1 MRRALAVASCPARQ
15 TKSAA
20 VKTIKMQL
28 KDIFTKEQ
36 SRSEI
41 VQLRTIYLVPEGT
54 FYRAYEWSAWLC
66 HRYVS
71 QFKPTHRLLKNTED
85 SVVFVG
91 FPMTSLERHIPEG
104 ATVAEQED
112 KTIALVLAENVFGE
126 TTTEQLQTDYANWKK
141 SVPLVKSKEQGT
153 KNQEQGAKNQDKNG
167 MTDVSVD
174 RIMKR
179 ILAYPIEQHS
189 PMEAMAFLSEIKQ
202 QLSERVT
209 IS

>member
-1 MRRALAVASCPARQ
+1 
-15 TKSAA
+15 
-20 VKTIKMQL
+20 MQL
-28 KDIFTKEQ
+28 KEVFAKEQ
-36 SRSEI
+36 SRKEK
-41 VQLRTIYLVPEGT
+41 VDYRTIYLIPEGT

-104 ATVAEQED
+104 ATLAEQED
-112 KTIALVLAENVFGE
+112 KTIALILTETVFGE
-126 TTTEQLQTDYANWKK
+126 TTTEQLQTDFANWKK
-141 SVPLVKSKEQGT
+141 SVPLVKSKTNSELRI
-153 KNQEQGAKNQDKNG
+153 KNFELENG
-167 MTDVSVD
+167 GLD
-174 RIMKR
+174 ILKR

>member
-1 MRRALAVASCPARQ
+1 
-15 TKSAA
+15 
-20 VKTIKMQL
+20 MQL
-28 KDIFTKEQ
+28 KEVFAKEQ
-36 SRSEI
+36 SRSEM
-41 VQLRTIYLVPEGT
+41 VDYRTIHLIPEGT

-91 FPMTSLERHIPEG
+91 FPMTSLERHTPEG

-112 KTIALVLAENVFGE
+112 KTVAVILPETVFGE
-126 TTTEQLQTDYANWKK
+126 KVTIEQLQTDFANWKK
-141 SVPLVKSKEQGT
+141 SVPLVKTKEQGT
-153 KNQEQGAKNQDKNG
+153 KNQDKN
-167 MTDVSVD
+167 VKSEASVEEVL
-174 RIMKR
+174 KR

>member
-1 MRRALAVASCPARQ
+1 
-15 TKSAA
+15 
-20 VKTIKMQL
+20 MQL
-28 KDIFTKEQ
+28 KEVFSKEQ
-36 SRSEI
+36 SRKE
-41 VQLRTIYLVPEGT
+41 VVDYRTIHLIPEGT

-104 ATVAEQED
+104 ATVTEQED
-112 KTIALVLAENVFGE
+112 KTIALILAETVFGE
-126 TTTEQLQTDYANWKK
+126 TTTEQLQTDFANWKK
-141 SVPLVKSKEQGT
+141 SVPLVKSKTNSELRI
-153 KNQEQGAKNQDKNG
+153 KNFELKNDEL
-167 MTDVSVD
+167 D
-174 RIMKR
+174 ILKR

>member
-1 MRRALAVASCPARQ
+1 
-15 TKSAA
+15 
-20 VKTIKMQL
+20 MQL
-28 KDIFTKEQ
+28 KEVFSKEQ
-36 SRSEI
+36 SRKE
-41 VQLRTIYLVPEGT
+41 VVDYRTIHLIPEGT

-104 ATVAEQED
+104 ATLAEQED
-112 KTIALVLAENVFGE
+112 KTIALILTETVFGE
-126 TTTEQLQTDYANWKK
+126 TTTEQLQTDFANWKK
-141 SVPLVKSKEQGT
+141 SVPLVKSKTNSELRI
-153 KNQEQGAKNQDKNG
+153 KNFELENG
-167 MTDVSVD
+167 GLD
-174 RIMKR
+174 ILKR

>member
-1 MRRALAVASCPARQ
+1 
-15 TKSAA
+15 
-20 VKTIKMQL
+20 MQL
-28 KDIFTKEQ
+28 KEVFAKEQ
-36 SRSEI
+36 SRKEK
-41 VQLRTIYLVPEGT
+41 VDYRTIYLILEGT

-104 ATVAEQED
+104 ATLAEQED
-112 KTIALVLAENVFGE
+112 KTIALILTETVFGE
-126 TTTEQLQTDYANWKK
+126 TTTEQLQTDFANWKK
-141 SVPLVKSKEQGT
+141 SVPLVKSKTNSELRI
-153 KNQEQGAKNQDKNG
+153 KNFELKNDEL
-167 MTDVSVD
+167 D
-174 RIMKR
+174 ILKR

>member
-1 MRRALAVASCPARQ
+1 
-15 TKSAA
+15 
-20 VKTIKMQL
+20 MQL
-28 KDIFTKEQ
+28 KEVFAKEQ
-36 SRSEI
+36 SRKEK
-41 VQLRTIYLVPEGT
+41 VDYRTIYLIPEGT

-104 ATVAEQED
+104 ATVTEQED
-112 KTIALVLAENVFGE
+112 KTIALILAETVFGE
-126 TTTEQLQTDYANWKK
+126 TTTEQLQTDFANWKK
-141 SVPLVKSKEQGT
+141 SVPLVKSKEQGAKGNSELRI
-153 KNQEQGAKNQDKNG
+153 KNFELD
-167 MTDVSVD
+167 
-174 RIMKR
+174 ILKR

>member
-1 MRRALAVASCPARQ
+1 
-15 TKSAA
+15 
-20 VKTIKMQL
+20 MQL
-28 KDIFTKEQ
+28 KEVFAKEQ
-36 SRSEI
+36 SRSEM
-41 VQLRTIYLVPEGT
+41 VDYRTIHLIPEGT

-71 QFKPTHRLLKNTED
+71 LFKPTHRLLKNTED

-91 FPMTSLERHIPEG
+91 FPMTSLERHTPEG

-112 KTIALVLAENVFGE
+112 KTVAVILPETVFGE
-126 TTTEQLQTDYANWKK
+126 KGTIEQLQTDFANWKK
-141 SVPLVKSKEQGT
+141 SVPLVKTKEQGT
-153 KNQEQGAKNQDKNG
+153 KNQDKNVKSE
-167 MTDVSVD
+167 TSVEEVL
-174 RIMKR
+174 KR

>member
-1 MRRALAVASCPARQ
+1 
-15 TKSAA
+15 
-20 VKTIKMQL
+20 MQL
-28 KDIFTKEQ
+28 KEVFAKEQ
-36 SRSEI
+36 SRSEM
-41 VQLRTIYLVPEGT
+41 VDYRTIHLIPEGT

-91 FPMTSLERHIPEG
+91 FPMTSLERHTPEG

-112 KTIALVLAENVFGE
+112 KTMAVILPETVFGE
-126 TTTEQLQTDYANWKK
+126 KVTIEQLQTDFANWKK
-141 SVPLVKSKEQGT
+141 SVPLVKTKEQGT
-153 KNQEQGAKNQDKNG
+153 KNQDKN
-167 MTDVSVD
+167 VKSEASVEEVL
-174 RIMKR
+174 KR

>member
-1 MRRALAVASCPARQ
+1 
-15 TKSAA
+15 
-20 VKTIKMQL
+20 MQL
-28 KDIFTKEQ
+28 KEVFAKEQ
-36 SRSEI
+36 SRKET
-41 VQLRTIYLVPEGT
+41 VDYRTIYLIPEGT

-91 FPMTSLERHIPEG
+91 FPMTSLERHIPAG

-153 KNQEQGAKNQDKNG
+153 KNQDKNVKSE
-167 MTDVSVD
+167 TSVEEVL
-174 RIMKR
+174 KR

>member
-1 MRRALAVASCPARQ
+1 
-15 TKSAA
+15 
-20 VKTIKMQL
+20 MQL
-28 KDIFTKEQ
+28 KEIFVKEQ
-36 SRSEI
+36 SRDTIEKY
-41 VQLRTIYLVPEGT
+41 RTIYLIPEGT

-91 FPMTSLERHIPEG
+91 FPMTSLERHIPNG
-104 ATVAEQED
+104 ATVTELED
-112 KTIALVLAENVFGE
+112 KTIALLLAENVFGDE
-126 TTTEQLQTDYANWKK
+126 VNIELLQMDYTNWKK
-141 SVPLVKSKEQGT
+141 SVPLVKTKEQVT
-153 KNQEQGAKNQDKNG
+153 KNQDKN
-167 MTDVSVD
+167 VKSEASVEEVL
-174 RIMKR
+174 KR

>member
-1 MRRALAVASCPARQ
+1 
-15 TKSAA
+15 
-20 VKTIKMQL
+20 MQL
-28 KDIFTKEQ
+28 KEVFTKEQ
-36 SRSEI
+36 SRKEM
-41 VQLRTIYLVPEGT
+41 VDYRTIYLVPEGT

-71 QFKPTHRLLKNTED
+71 QFKPTHRLLKNAED

-91 FPMTSLERHIPEG
+91 FPMTSLAVVLPE
-104 ATVAEQED
+104 T
-112 KTIALVLAENVFGE
+112 LFGE
-126 TTTEQLQTDYANWKK
+126 TTIEQLQIDFSNWKK
-141 SVPLVKSKEQGT
+141 SVPLVRSKEQGT
-153 KNQEQGAKNQDKNG
+153 KSQDKNG

-174 RIMKR
+174 GIIKR

>member
-1 MRRALAVASCPARQ
+1 
-15 TKSAA
+15 
-20 VKTIKMQL
+20 MQL
-28 KDIFTKEQ
+28 KEVFSKEQ
-36 SRSEI
+36 SRKE
-41 VQLRTIYLVPEGT
+41 VVDYRTIYLIPEGT

-91 FPMTSLERHIPEG
+91 FPMTSLERHIPNG
-104 ATVAEQED
+104 ATVTELED
-112 KTIALVLAENVFGE
+112 KTIALVLVENIFGE
-126 TTTEQLQTDYANWKK
+126 TTTEQLQTDFANWKK
-141 SVPLVKSKEQGT
+141 SVPLVKSKNNSELRI
-153 KNQEQGAKNQDKNG
+153 KNFELEKGGLD
-167 MTDVSVD
+167 
-174 RIMKR
+174 ILKR

>member
-1 MRRALAVASCPARQ
+1 
-15 TKSAA
+15 
-20 VKTIKMQL
+20 MQL
-28 KDIFTKEQ
+28 KEIFTKEQ
-36 SRSEI
+36 SRAEM
-41 VQLRTIYLVPEGT
+41 VDYRTIYLIPEGT

-71 QFKPTHRLLKNTED
+71 QFKATHRLLKNTED

-91 FPMTSLERHIPEG
+91 FPITSLERHIPAD
-104 ATVAEQED
+104 ATVEEQED
-112 KTIALVLAENVFGE
+112 KTVALILAENVFGE
-126 TTTEQLQTDYANWKK
+126 TPTEQLQTDFANWKK

-153 KNQEQGAKNQDKNG
+153 KNQEQGSKNQDKNG
-167 MTDVSVD
+167 MTDVSVEG
-174 RIMKR
+174 IMKR
-179 ILAYPIEQHS
+179 ILAYSIEQHS

>member
-1 MRRALAVASCPARQ
+1 
-15 TKSAA
+15 
-20 VKTIKMQL
+20 MQL
-28 KDIFTKEQ
+28 KEIFTKEQ
-36 SRSEI
+36 SRDTEEKY
-41 VQLRTIYLVPEGT
+41 RTIYLIPEGT

-91 FPMTSLERHIPEG
+91 FPMTSLERHVLEG
-104 ATVAEQED
+104 ATVTEQED

-126 TTTEQLQTDYANWKK
+126 TTIEQLQMDFVNWKK
-141 SVPLVKSKEQGT
+141 SVPLVRSKNNSELRI
-153 KNQEQGAKNQDKNG
+153 KNFELKNDEL
-167 MTDVSVD
+167 DVL
-174 RIMKR
+174 KR

>member
-1 MRRALAVASCPARQ
+1 
-15 TKSAA
+15 
-20 VKTIKMQL
+20 MQL
-28 KDIFTKEQ
+28 KEVFAKEQ
-36 SRSEI
+36 SRKE
-41 VQLRTIYLVPEGT
+41 VVDYRTIHLIPEGT

-104 ATVAEQED
+104 ATLAEQED
-112 KTIALVLAENVFGE
+112 KTIALILTETVFGE
-126 TTTEQLQTDYANWKK
+126 TTTEQLQTDFANWKK
-141 SVPLVKSKEQGT
+141 SVPLVKSKTNSELRI
-153 KNQEQGAKNQDKNG
+153 KNFELKNDEL
-167 MTDVSVD
+167 D
-174 RIMKR
+174 ILKR

>member
-1 MRRALAVASCPARQ
+1 
-15 TKSAA
+15 
-20 VKTIKMQL
+20 MQL
-28 KDIFTKEQ
+28 KEVFAKEQ
-36 SRSEI
+36 SRSEK
-41 VQLRTIYLVPEGT
+41 VDYRTIHLIPEGT

-91 FPMTSLERHIPEG
+91 FPMTSLERHTPEG

-112 KTIALVLAENVFGE
+112 KTVAVILPETVFGE
-126 TTTEQLQTDYANWKK
+126 KGTIEQLQTDFANWKK
-141 SVPLVKSKEQGT
+141 SVPLVKTKEQGT
-153 KNQEQGAKNQDKNG
+153 KNQDKN
-167 MTDVSVD
+167 VKSEASVEEVL
-174 RIMKR
+174 KR

>member
-1 MRRALAVASCPARQ
+1 MV
-15 TKSAA
+15 
-20 VKTIKMQL
+20 
-28 KDIFTKEQ
+28 DY
-36 SRSEI
+36 
-41 VQLRTIYLVPEGT
+41 RTIHLIPEGT

-104 ATVAEQED
+104 ATLAEQED
-112 KTIALVLAENVFGE
+112 KTIALILTETVFGE
-126 TTTEQLQTDYANWKK
+126 TTTEQLQTDFANWKK
-141 SVPLVKSKEQGT
+141 SVPLVKSKTNSELRI
-153 KNQEQGAKNQDKNG
+153 KNFELKNDEL
-167 MTDVSVD
+167 D
-174 RIMKR
+174 ILKR

>member
-1 MRRALAVASCPARQ
+1 
-15 TKSAA
+15 
-20 VKTIKMQL
+20 MQL
-28 KDIFTKEQ
+28 KEVFAKEQ
-36 SRSEI
+36 SRKEK
-41 VQLRTIYLVPEGT
+41 VDYRTIYLIPEGT

-104 ATVAEQED
+104 ATIAEQED
-112 KTIALVLAENVFGE
+112 KTIALILAETVFGE
-126 TTTEQLQTDYANWKK
+126 TTTEQLQTDFANWKK
-141 SVPLVKSKEQGT
+141 SIPLVKSKEQGT
-153 KNQEQGAKNQDKNG
+153 KNQDKNVQV
-167 MTDVSVD
+167 DVSVEG
-174 RIMKR
+174 IMKR
-179 ILAYPIEQHS
+179 ILAYSIEQHS

>member
-1 MRRALAVASCPARQ
+1 
-15 TKSAA
+15 
-20 VKTIKMQL
+20 MQL
-28 KDIFTKEQ
+28 KEVFSKEQ
-36 SRSEI
+36 SRKE
-41 VQLRTIYLVPEGT
+41 VVDYRTIYLILEGT

-91 FPMTSLERHIPEG
+91 FPMTSLERHIPNG
-104 ATVAEQED
+104 ATVTELED
-112 KTIALVLAENVFGE
+112 KTIALLLAENVFGDE
-126 TTTEQLQTDYANWKK
+126 VNIEQLQTDFANWKK
-141 SVPLVKSKEQGT
+141 SIPLVKSKEQGT
-153 KNQEQGAKNQDKNG
+153 KNQDKNVQV
-167 MTDVSVD
+167 DVSVEG
-174 RIMKR
+174 IMKR
-179 ILAYPIEQHS
+179 ILAYSIEQHS

>member
-1 MRRALAVASCPARQ
+1 
-15 TKSAA
+15 
-20 VKTIKMQL
+20 MQL
-28 KDIFTKEQ
+28 KEVFAKEQ
-36 SRSEI
+36 SRSEM
-41 VQLRTIYLVPEGT
+41 VQLRTIYLIPEGT

-91 FPMTSLERHIPEG
+91 FPMTSLERHTPEG

-112 KTIALVLAENVFGE
+112 KTIALILAENVFGE
-126 TTTEQLQTDYANWKK
+126 TTTEQLQTDFANWKK
-141 SVPLVKSKEQGT
+141 SIPLVKSKEQGT
-153 KNQEQGAKNQDKNG
+153 KNQDKNVQV
-167 MTDVSVD
+167 DVSVEG
-174 RIMKR
+174 IMKR

>member
-1 MRRALAVASCPARQ
+1 
-15 TKSAA
+15 
-20 VKTIKMQL
+20 MQL
-28 KDIFTKEQ
+28 KEVFSKEQ
-36 SRSEI
+36 SRKE
-41 VQLRTIYLVPEGT
+41 VVDYRTIHLIPEGT

-85 SVVFVG
+85 SVVCVG
-91 FPMTSLERHIPEG
+91 FPMTSLERHTPEG

-112 KTIALVLAENVFGE
+112 KTIALILAENVFGE
-126 TTTEQLQTDYANWKK
+126 TTTEQLQTDFANWKK
-141 SVPLVKSKEQGT
+141 SIPLVKSKEQGT
-153 KNQEQGAKNQDKNG
+153 KNQDKNVQV
-167 MTDVSVD
+167 DVSVEG
-174 RIMKR
+174 IMKR

>member
-1 MRRALAVASCPARQ
+1 
-15 TKSAA
+15 
-20 VKTIKMQL
+20 MQL
-28 KDIFTKEQ
+28 KEVFSKEQ
-36 SRSEI
+36 SRKE
-41 VQLRTIYLVPEGT
+41 VVDYRTIHLIPEGT

-91 FPMTSLERHIPEG
+91 FPMTSLDRHIPEG
-104 ATVAEQED
+104 ATLAEQED
-112 KTIALVLAENVFGE
+112 KTIALILAETVFGE
-126 TTTEQLQTDYANWKK
+126 TTTEQLQTDFANWKK
-141 SVPLVKSKEQGT
+141 SVPLVKTKEQGT
-153 KNQEQGAKNQDKNG
+153 KNQDKN
-167 MTDVSVD
+167 VKSEASVEEVL
-174 RIMKR
+174 KR

>member
-1 MRRALAVASCPARQ
+1 
-15 TKSAA
+15 
-20 VKTIKMQL
+20 MQL
-28 KDIFTKEQ
+28 KEVFSKEQ
-36 SRSEI
+36 SRKE
-41 VQLRTIYLVPEGT
+41 VVDYRTIYLILEGT

-91 FPMTSLERHIPEG
+91 FPMTSLERHIPDG
-104 ATVAEQED
+104 ATVTELED
-112 KTIALVLAENVFGE
+112 KTIALVLAENIFGE
-126 TTTEQLQTDYANWKK
+126 TTTEQLQTDFANWKK
-141 SVPLVKSKEQGT
+141 SVPLVKTKEQGT
-153 KNQEQGAKNQDKNG
+153 KNQDKN
-167 MTDVSVD
+167 VKSEASVEEVL
-174 RIMKR
+174 KR

>member
-1 MRRALAVASCPARQ
+1 
-15 TKSAA
+15 
-20 VKTIKMQL
+20 MQL
-28 KDIFTKEQ
+28 KEVFAKEQ
-36 SRSEI
+36 SRSEM
-41 VQLRTIYLVPEGT
+41 VDYRTIHLIPEST

-91 FPMTSLERHIPEG
+91 FPMTSLERHTPEG

-112 KTIALVLAENVFGE
+112 KTVAVILPETVFGE
-126 TTTEQLQTDYANWKK
+126 KVTIDQLQTDFANWKK
-141 SVPLVKSKEQGT
+141 SVPLVKTKEQGT
-153 KNQEQGAKNQDKNG
+153 KNQDKN
-167 MTDVSVD
+167 VKSEASVEEVL
-174 RIMKR
+174 KR

>member
-1 MRRALAVASCPARQ
+1 
-15 TKSAA
+15 
-20 VKTIKMQL
+20 MQL
-28 KDIFTKEQ
+28 KEVFAKEQ
-36 SRSEI
+36 SRSEM
-41 VQLRTIYLVPEGT
+41 VDYRTIHLIPEGT

-91 FPMTSLERHIPEG
+91 FPMTSLERHTPEG

-112 KTIALVLAENVFGE
+112 KTLAVVLPETLFGE
-126 TTTEQLQTDYANWKK
+126 TTIEQLQIDFSNWKK
-141 SVPLVKSKEQGT
+141 SVPLVKTKEQGT
-153 KNQEQGAKNQDKNG
+153 KNQDKN
-167 MTDVSVD
+167 VKSEASVEEVL
-174 RIMKR
+174 KR

>member
-1 MRRALAVASCPARQ
+1 
-15 TKSAA
+15 
-20 VKTIKMQL
+20 MQL
-28 KDIFTKEQ
+28 KEVFAKEQ
-36 SRSEI
+36 SRSET
-41 VQLRTIYLVPEGT
+41 VDYRTIHLIPEGT

-71 QFKPTHRLLKNTED
+71 QFKPTHRLLKNAED

-91 FPMTSLERHIPEG
+91 FPMTSLERHTPEG
-104 ATVAEQED
+104 ATIAEQED
-112 KTIALVLAENVFGE
+112 KTLAVVLPETLFSE
-126 TTTEQLQTDYANWKK
+126 TTIEQLQIDFSNWKK
-141 SVPLVKSKEQGT
+141 SVPLVKTKEQGT
-153 KNQEQGAKNQDKNG
+153 KNQDKN
-167 MTDVSVD
+167 VKSEASVEEVL
-174 RIMKR
+174 KR

>member
-1 MRRALAVASCPARQ
+1 
-15 TKSAA
+15 
-20 VKTIKMQL
+20 MQL
-28 KDIFTKEQ
+28 KEVFTKEQ
-36 SRSEI
+36 SRSEM
-41 VQLRTIYLVPEGT
+41 VDYRTIHLIPEGT

-91 FPMTSLERHIPEG
+91 FPMTSLERHTPEG

-112 KTIALVLAENVFGE
+112 KTVAVILPETVFGE
-126 TTTEQLQTDYANWKK
+126 KVTIEQLQTDFANWKK
-141 SVPLVKSKEQGT
+141 SVPLVKSK
-153 KNQEQGAKNQDKNG
+153 NQEQGAKSQDKNTK
-167 MTDVSVD
+167 TDIGVD
-174 RIMKR
+174 EIVKH

>member
-1 MRRALAVASCPARQ
+1 
-15 TKSAA
+15 
-20 VKTIKMQL
+20 MQL
-28 KDIFTKEQ
+28 KEVFAKEQ
-36 SRSEI
+36 SRKEK
-41 VQLRTIYLVPEGT
+41 VDYRTIYLIPEGT

-104 ATVAEQED
+104 ATLAEQED
-112 KTIALVLAENVFGE
+112 KTIALILAETVFGE
-126 TTTEQLQTDYANWKK
+126 TTTEQLQTDFANWKK
-141 SVPLVKSKEQGT
+141 SVPLVKTKEQGT
-153 KNQEQGAKNQDKNG
+153 KNQDKN
-167 MTDVSVD
+167 VKSEASVEEVL
-174 RIMKR
+174 KR

>member
-141 SVPLVKSKEQGT
+141 SVPLVKSKEQGS
-153 KNQEQGAKNQDKNG
+153 KDQDKNVKSE
-167 MTDVSVD
+167 TSVEEVL
-174 RIMKR
+174 KR

-189 PMEAMAFLSEIKQ
+189 PMEAIAFLSEIKQ

>member
-1 MRRALAVASCPARQ
+1 
-15 TKSAA
+15 
-20 VKTIKMQL
+20 MQL
-28 KDIFTKEQ
+28 KEVFSKEQ
-36 SRSEI
+36 SRKE
-41 VQLRTIYLVPEGT
+41 VVDYRTIHLIPEGT

-104 ATVAEQED
+104 ATIAEQED
-112 KTIALVLAENVFGE
+112 KTIALILAETVFGE
-126 TTTEQLQTDYANWKK
+126 KVTIEQLQTDFANWKK
-141 SVPLVKSKEQGT
+141 SVPLVKT
-153 KNQEQGAKNQDKNG
+153 KEQGAKGNSELRIKNFELENG
-167 MTDVSVD
+167 GLD
-174 RIMKR
+174 ILKR

>member
-1 MRRALAVASCPARQ
+1 
-15 TKSAA
+15 
-20 VKTIKMQL
+20 MQL
-28 KDIFTKEQ
+28 KEVFAKEQ
-36 SRSEI
+36 SRKEK
-41 VQLRTIYLVPEGT
+41 VDYRTIYLIPEGT

-104 ATVAEQED
+104 ATIAEQED
-112 KTIALVLAENVFGE
+112 KTIALILAETVFGE
-126 TTTEQLQTDYANWKK
+126 TTTEQLQTDFANWKK
-141 SVPLVKSKEQGT
+141 SIPLVKSKEQGT
-153 KNQEQGAKNQDKNG
+153 KNQDKNVQV
-167 MTDVSVD
+167 DVSVEG
-174 RIMKR
+174 IMKR

>member
-1 MRRALAVASCPARQ
+1 
-15 TKSAA
+15 
-20 VKTIKMQL
+20 MQL
-28 KDIFTKEQ
+28 KEVFSKEQ
-36 SRSEI
+36 SRKE
-41 VQLRTIYLVPEGT
+41 VVDYRTIYLILEGT

-91 FPMTSLERHIPEG
+91 FPMTSLERHIPDG
-104 ATVAEQED
+104 ATVTELED
-112 KTIALVLAENVFGE
+112 KTIALVLAENIFGE
-126 TTTEQLQTDYANWKK
+126 TTTEQLQTDFANWKK
-141 SVPLVKSKEQGT
+141 SVPLVKSKNNSELRI
-153 KNQEQGAKNQDKNG
+153 KNFELEKGGLD
-167 MTDVSVD
+167 
-174 RIMKR
+174 ILKR

>member
-1 MRRALAVASCPARQ
+1 
-15 TKSAA
+15 
-20 VKTIKMQL
+20 MQL
-28 KDIFTKEQ
+28 KEVFAKEQ
-36 SRSEI
+36 SRKDGSDF
-41 VQLRTIYLVPEGT
+41 RTIYLIPEGT

-71 QFKPTHRLLKNTED
+71 QFKPTHRQLKNAED

-91 FPMTSLERHIPEG
+91 FPMTSLERHTPEG

-112 KTIALVLAENVFGE
+112 KTMAIILPETLFEE

-141 SVPLVKSKEQGT
+141 SVPLVKSKEQEA
-153 KNQEQGAKNQDKNG
+153 KNQEQGTKNQDKNAK
-167 MTDVSVD
+167 TDMGVD
-174 RIMKR
+174 EIVKR
-179 ILAYPIEQHS
+179 ILGYPIEQHS

>member
-1 MRRALAVASCPARQ
+1 
-15 TKSAA
+15 
-20 VKTIKMQL
+20 
-28 KDIFTKEQ
+28 
-36 SRSEI
+36 
-41 VQLRTIYLVPEGT
+41 
-54 FYRAYEWSAWLC
+54 
-66 HRYVS
+66 VS

-91 FPMTSLERHIPEG
+91 FPMTSLERHTPEG

-112 KTIALVLAENVFGE
+112 KTVAVILPETVFGE
-126 TTTEQLQTDYANWKK
+126 KVTIEQLQTDFANWKK
-141 SVPLVKSKEQGT
+141 SVPLVKTKEQGT
-153 KNQEQGAKNQDKNG
+153 KNQDKN
-167 MTDVSVD
+167 VKSEASVEEVL
-174 RIMKR
+174 KR